1 VENYI
6 NEAAAIEDI
15 PFGLEHRK
23 PLDLIMHGEPKV
35 GRSVGGSFESIP
47 AEDTATGPVFD
58 DIVRQLVNGKAAVD
72 ELNVLKPAFG
82 LALSKLPRK
91 QLHIRLEDAATMG
104 EKYGVQAKSD
114 GKGGIILR
122 SVNL

>member
-1 VENYI
+1 MEERGYNGFDKTLQDAM
-6 NEAAAIEDI
+6 EAES
-15 PFGLEHRK
+15 FG
-23 PLDLIMHGEPKV
+23 V
-35 GRSVGGSFESIP
+35 
-47 AEDTATGPVFD
+47 D
-58 DIVRQLVNGKAAVD
+58 DIVRQLAMGKAAID

-82 LALSKLPRK
+82 LALSKLPKK

-104 EKYGVQAKSD
+104 EKYGIQAKSD

>member
-1 VENYI
+1 MKERGYNGFDKALPDEQPVES
-6 NEAAAIEDI
+6 
-15 PFGLEHRK
+15 FG
-23 PLDLIMHGEPKV
+23 V
-35 GRSVGGSFESIP
+35 
-47 AEDTATGPVFD
+47 D
-58 DIVRQLVNGKAAVD
+58 DIVLQLHKGKAAID
-72 ELNVLKPAFG
+72 ELNLLKPTLG
-82 LALSKLPRK
+82 LLLAKLPKK